1 MAVQYKSI
9 PLQDVELKM
18 MEGSTRKFRGY
29 ASVFNGKDSYGDV
42 ILPGAYKKSLET
54 YGMPKMFFGHRWD
67 LPIGKWIKHDRS
79 LVHNYSFHAS
89 N

>member
-42 ILPGAYKKSLET
+42 ILPGAL
-54 YGMPKMFFGHRWD
+54 
-67 LPIGKWIKHDRS
+67 
-79 LVHNYSFHAS
+79 
-89 N
+89 